1 MSPRR
6 GLILVSS
13 QMEKGAGQGKQ
24 VDRGPQ
30 MQTLKRQWYT
40 EKVFARREGLNGC
53 ETGGRGQGIGE
64 GSERERER
72 GSWCVRQ
79 GTLSVEKKDTRKHCN
94 GETLVLSKR
103 LRNTNKQPMGRD
115 REKIPPPKPR

>member
-6 GLILVSS
+6 ELILESS

-24 VDRGPQ
+24 VGRGPQ

-53 ETGGRGQGIGE
+53 ETGGGGGNRRGL
-64 GSERERER
+64 REREKGR
-72 GSWCVRQ
+72 LVVRKARYAV
-79 GTLSVEKKDTRKHCN
+79 G
-94 GETLVLSKR
+94 
-103 LRNTNKQPMGRD
+103 
-115 REKIPPPKPR
+115 